1 MLKHVYSTRLQL
13 ETITEHVSGTG
24 TNACYVES
32 QKNAEMFDEEDRG
45 SGKVLINCEWGAFGD
60 DGSLD
65 FLRTEYDRDVDEHT
79 VNPGRQL

>member
-1 MLKHVYSTRLQL
+1 MYH
-13 ETITEHVSGTG
+13 
-24 TNACYVES
+24 
-32 QKNAEMFDEEDRG
+32 EEDRG
-45 SGKVLINCEWGAFGD
+45 SGQDLINCEWGAFGD